1 MRSRKSIWK
10 YSILVVMLVFA
21 GCTGST
27 ETSSSESPAGGGAK
41 GSAPKAAAA
50 PPVTV
55 AADTELEVRLIS
67 SLSSKTSKDGEA
79 FTASVDKAI
88 AVNGKTIIPKG
99 ADVSGTVT
107 KAVPSGRL
115 KQRAELW
122 VTLNSVKVGSK
133 SYDIATSTTGHK
145 EGSKATRDIIFIGG
159 GAGGGAAIGGL
170 AGGGKGAAIG
180 ALAGAGAGTA
190 AAMLTGQ
197 RDIKFPAETQLRF
210 RLTNPVEIRP

>member
-1 MRSRKSIWK
+1 MLAVV
-10 YSILVVMLVFA
+10 LVLA
-21 GCTGST
+21 GCAGST
-27 ETSSSESPAGGGAK
+27 ESGSESAASGGGGGAK

-50 PPVTV
+50 PPVTL

-67 SLSSKTSKDGEA
+67 ALSSKTSKDGET
-79 FTASVDKAI
+79 FSASLDKAI
-88 AVNGKTIIPKG
+88 EVNGKTIIPKG
-99 ADVSGTVT
+99 ADVTGTVT

-122 VTLNSVKVGSK
+122 VTLTSVTVGGK

-180 ALAGAGAGTA
+180 AAIGAGAGTA

-197 RDIKFPAETQLRF
+197 KDINFPAETQLRF
-210 RLTNPVEIRP
+210 RLTNPLEIRM